1 MGNLGE
7 LSPYEARDA
16 AGFVESMRRL
26 KERSGLTY
34 RELEERAARNGDVLA
49 RSTLADILRRTSL
62 PRPDV
67 LTAFVRACGD
77 GQRVGAWLDARN
89 RIAAGIALPAEVPTP
104 EPDASAAAPG
114 APSGLGAPSGPG
126 STSGSAPASGS
137 TSGSVSVPGPASDVG
152 AGSASAPASVPGP
165 AGAGPW
171 TVEPTTSRPPRTKA
185 RAVAL
190 AISVIVLPLALA
202 AWALFPDG
210 SGDPS
215 TPAASGPSAVPGPS
229 AAPAAASR
237 TPADGWVT
245 IRPARTPSLCLTDG
259 RDRDGTYASAVAVQL
274 PCTQATVPRTYLEPV
289 GEGLYRIQWHH
300 PQEGRGCLT
309 VMSTGPVKG
318 MLEPRNNCA
327 PATLFRLQP
336 ATDSTGGF
344 QLRPANSSRCIGIV
358 DNDIAKGA
366 EATEERCTGAADQHF
381 LVRAG

>member
-1 MGNLGE
+1 MTFMGNLGE
-7 LSPYEARDA
+7 LSPYEALDA

-26 KERSGLTY
+26 KECSGLTY

-67 LTAFVRACGD
+67 LAAFVRACGD

-89 RIAAGIALPAEVPTP
+89 RIAAGITLPAEAPPP
-104 EPDASAAAPG
+104 EPAASAAAAG
-114 APSGLGAPSGPG
+114 SARAPG
-126 STSGSAPASGS
+126 STSGSTPAP
-137 TSGSVSVPGPASDVG
+137 
-152 AGSASAPASVPGP
+152 GSASGP
-165 AGAGPW
+165 AEAGPW
-171 TVEPTTSRPPRTKA
+171 TVDSTASRPPRAKGRT
-185 RAVAL
+185 VAL
-190 AISVIVLPLALA
+190 ATSFMALPLALA
-202 AWALFPDG
+202 AWALLPDLPDG
-210 SGDPS
+210 FDNPGA
-215 TPAASGPSAVPGPS
+215 PATSGPP

-318 MLEPRNNCA
+318 MLEPRNDCA
-327 PATLFRLQP
+327 PATLFRVQP
-336 ATDSTGGF
+336 AAADSTGEF
-344 QLRPANSSRCIGIV
+344 WLRPANSSRCIGIV
-358 DNDIAKGA
+358 DNDTAKGA
-366 EATEERCTGAADQHF
+366 EATEERCTGAADQRF